1 MASGFEDEKGPYFRR
16 RRRWRHQTRFVVVA
30 SLLCFLGGL
39 LAFSVYWMFQ
49 SAPPFLYGPYK
60 DLQKRDIETLD
71 RIYREREKTEL
82 ERMQREES
90 FRERRGES
98 YEKDIYGRR

>member
-1 MASGFEDEKGPYFRR
+1 MAAF
-16 RRRWRHQTRFVVVA
+16 
-30 SLLCFLGGL
+30 LCALGGL
-39 LAFSVYWMFQ
+39 LAFSIYWMFQ

-60 DLQKRDIETLD
+60 DLQPRDIETLN
-71 RIYREREKTEL
+71 REYLAREQQERER
-82 ERMQREES
+82 MIREET